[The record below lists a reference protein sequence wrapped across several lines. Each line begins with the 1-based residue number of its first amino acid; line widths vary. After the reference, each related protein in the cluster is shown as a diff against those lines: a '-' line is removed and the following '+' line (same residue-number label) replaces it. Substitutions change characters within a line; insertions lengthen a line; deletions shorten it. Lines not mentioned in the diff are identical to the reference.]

1 MTEQQN
7 RTHERTVGSEA
18 SNDRNGP
25 DAGDRRLALFLA
37 TGLMTV
43 VAFELALAAGAPWGS
58 AAYGGGSPGRLST
71 ELRIGSVFVAGFWLL
86 AALTALARG
95 GVAASPIPHAFSRR
109 AVWALTALL
118 AAGAVMNAASS
129 SPWERFGWAPFIVGL
144 TVLAWRLARSHHPD
158 RR

>member
-7 RTHERTVGSEA
+7 RTHERNVGSEA
-18 SNDRNGP
+18 SDSRNGS
-25 DAGDRRLALFLA
+25 DAGDRRLALLLA
-37 TGLMTV
+37 TGLITV

-58 AAYGGGSPGRLST
+58 AAYGGGDPGRLST

-109 AVWALTALL
+109 AVWGLTVLL
-118 AAGAVMNAASS
+118 AVGAVMNAASS
-129 SPWERFGWAPFIVGL
+129 NPWERFGWAPFIVGL
-144 TVLAWRLARSHHPD
+144 TVLSWRLARSHDPD

>member
-7 RTHERTVGSEA
+7 RTHERNGGSEA
-18 SNDRNGP
+18 SDSRNGP
-25 DAGDRRLALFLA
+25 DAGDRRLALLLA
-37 TGLMTV
+37 TGLITV

-58 AAYGGGSPGRLST
+58 AAYGGGDPGRLST

-109 AVWALTALL
+109 AVWGLTVLL

-144 TVLAWRLARSHHPD
+144 TVLSWRLARSHDPD